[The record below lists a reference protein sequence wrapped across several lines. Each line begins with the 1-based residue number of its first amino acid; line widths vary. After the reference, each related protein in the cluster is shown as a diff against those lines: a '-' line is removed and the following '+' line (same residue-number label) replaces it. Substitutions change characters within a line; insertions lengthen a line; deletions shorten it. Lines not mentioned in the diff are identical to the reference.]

1 MNSEIANFL
10 QKLEEIGEVSF
21 VKKFDDPKETF
32 AYYFSVLDSNGID
45 RLLNDYHNYDGESK
59 DFYLSLIRNE
69 FDNFKKENIYYLK
82 PLKGICKGC
91 KNGCSGYVFVDEK
104 SGFYVNMVITVKN
117 SEIVDLI
124 ECLNFKLEVENSLL
138 KEQIIIKPFLASIK
152 NSEDIPF

>member
-1 MNSEIANFL
+1 LNPETAKLL
-10 QKLEEIGEVSF
+10 QKLDEIGEVSL
-21 VKKFDDPKETF
+21 VKKFDDPKEAF
-32 AYYFSVLDSNGID
+32 AYYFSILDINGID

-69 FDNFKKENIYYLK
+69 FENFKKENIHFLK

-91 KNGCSGYVFVDEK
+91 KNCCSGYVFVDEK

-138 KEQIIIKPFLASIK
+138 KEQIIIKPFLQNIE
-152 NSEDIPF
+152 NQYDIPF